1 MGTIAPR
8 PEDAD
13 PMFVAETKEENERK
27 VTALELFFDLV
38 FVFAFTQV
46 TAAMADNPTAEGL
59 ARGMLV
65 LSAVWWAWVGYAWL
79 TNAIDPEE
87 GVARL
92 AIFAVMAAMLVV
104 GLAIPEA
111 FDDDALIFALAY
123 TVVRVMQI
131 VLFAMSDD
139 DVDLRHAVQRLG
151 TTTVISCGLLISAAF
166 LDGTAQGIVWGV
178 ALLIDFGGGLL
189 SGSDGW
195 NLSAGHFAE
204 RHGLIVIIALG
215 ESIVALGL
223 GASEEE
229 LTGLVV
235 LAALLGTAVTASL
248 WWIYFDVVALVAE
261 RHLHQATGAAR
272 NAMARDSYSYIHLL
286 MIAGIVLLAL
296 GIKKTLGGVDEP
308 LKTIPAVALCGG
320 AALYLVGHVLFRLR
334 NIGSVA
340 VRRVIAATV
349 CVALIPVAREVDALV
364 TLAAI
369 TAVLVTMIAYEA
381 IRFAEARDR
390 IRHSPAH

>member
-1 MGTIAPR
+1 MATT
-8 PEDAD
+8 D
-13 PMFVAETKEENERK
+13 PMFIEETREETEHK
-27 VTALELFFDLV
+27 VTTLELFFDLV

-59 ARGMLV
+59 ARGLLV
-65 LSAVWWAWVGYAWL
+65 LGAVWWAWVGYAWL
-79 TNAIDPEE
+79 TNATDPEE
-87 GVARL
+87 GVTRL
-92 AIFAVMAAMLVV
+92 AFFAVMAAMLVV
-104 GLAIPEA
+104 SLAIPEA
-111 FDDDALIFALAY
+111 FDDDAVIFAAAY
-123 TVVRVMQI
+123 TVVRFMQI
-131 VLFAMSDD
+131 ALYAISDD
-139 DVDLRHAVQRLG
+139 DVNLRHAVQRLG
-151 TTTVISCGLLISAAF
+151 LTTAISCGLLFAAAF
-166 LDGTAQGIVWGV
+166 TDGTLQGALWGV

-189 SGSDGW
+189 SGTEGW
-195 NLSAGHFAE
+195 SVSAGHFAE

-223 GASEEE
+223 GASEDE

-235 LAALLGTAVTASL
+235 VAAVLGTAVTASL

-286 MIAGIVLLAL
+286 MIAGIVLTAL
-296 GIKKTLGGVDEP
+296 GVKKTLGSVDDP

-320 AALYLVGHVLFRLR
+320 VALYLVGHVLFRLR

-340 VRRVIAATV
+340 WRRVVAATV
-349 CVALIPVAREVDALV
+349 CVALIPAAKEVDALV
-364 TLAAI
+364 TLAAV
-369 TAVLVTMIAYEA
+369 TAVLVAMISYEA

-390 IRHSPAH
+390 VRHAGAH

>member
-1 MGTIAPR
+1 MATT
-8 PEDAD
+8 D
-13 PMFVAETKEENERK
+13 PMFIEETREETEHK
-27 VTALELFFDLV
+27 VTTLELFFDLV

-59 ARGMLV
+59 ARGLLV
-65 LSAVWWAWVGYAWL
+65 LGAVWWAWVGYAWL

-87 GVARL
+87 GVTRL
-92 AIFAVMAAMLVV
+92 AFFAVMAAMLVV
-104 GLAIPEA
+104 SLAIPEA
-111 FDDDALIFALAY
+111 FDDDAVIFAAAY
-123 TVVRVMQI
+123 TVVRFMQI
-131 VLFAMSDD
+131 ALYAISDD
-139 DVDLRHAVQRLG
+139 DVNLRHAVQRLG
-151 TTTVISCGLLISAAF
+151 LTTAISCGLLFAAAF
-166 LDGTAQGIVWGV
+166 TDGTLQGALWGV

-189 SGSDGW
+189 SGTEGW
-195 NLSAGHFAE
+195 SVSAGHFAE

-223 GASEEE
+223 GASEDE

-235 LAALLGTAVTASL
+235 VAAVLGTAVTASL

-286 MIAGIVLLAL
+286 MIAGIVLTAL
-296 GIKKTLGGVDEP
+296 GVKKTLGSVDDP

-320 AALYLVGHVLFRLR
+320 VALYLVGHVLFRLR

-340 VRRVIAATV
+340 WRRVVAATV
-349 CVALIPVAREVDALV
+349 CVALIPAAKEVDALV
-364 TLAAI
+364 TLAAV
-369 TAVLVTMIAYEA
+369 TAVLVAMISYEA

-390 IRHSPAH
+390 VRHAGAH